1 MRACP
6 NCGFRTSNDARFCVN
21 CNTVLPEVKV
31 STVPLPLKDLRTVA
45 LIAGVVGVVF
55 MGVGHFYVYRI
66 TRGLVLLVA
75 GTATG
80 IIFIVAVLGG
90 FFGASNDIAALVGV
104 VRLALWGWQT
114 RDAYLLGKIYNDSLR
129 NSAQLSSQA

>member
-6 NCGFRTSNDARFCVN
+6 NCGFRMSNEARFCVH

-55 MGVGHFYVYRI
+55 MGVGHLYVYRI
-66 TRGLVLLVA
+66 TRGLGLLVV
-75 GTATG
+75 GTITG
-80 IIFIVAVLGG
+80 LIFIVAVLGG
-90 FFGASNDIAALVGV
+90 FFGASTGIAALVGV
-104 VRLALWGWQT
+104 PRLVLWGWQT
-114 RDAYLLGKIYNDSLR
+114 RDAYRLARAYNDSLR
-129 NSAQLSSQA
+129 DSAQVY